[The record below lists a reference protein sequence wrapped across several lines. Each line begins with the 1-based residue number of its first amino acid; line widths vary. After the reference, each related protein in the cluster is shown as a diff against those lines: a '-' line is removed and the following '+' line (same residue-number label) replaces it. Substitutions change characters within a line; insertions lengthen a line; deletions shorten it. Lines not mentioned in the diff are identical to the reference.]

1 MIATEI
7 KNKFEFILVEP
18 SHPGN
23 IGASARAIKN
33 MGFKNLSLVKPK
45 GFPDDEAYYRA
56 KGAKDILENAKIF
69 NDLASALKDSTLIFG
84 TSART
89 RTIPWPTKTSSELK
103 DSLDNDLKN
112 INSKICFVFGREIS
126 GLSNEELQMCDYHI
140 KIPTDEGFSS
150 INLSHSVQIISY
162 VLKMEIDNQ
171 DQNLNEEQSSLTFQD
186 NEYLIEHFDE
196 VMKKIDFYDQENP
209 KQVKTRIRRLVKR
222 LKPDKLEMGI
232 LRGFLAKIEQV
243 LNKKN

>member
-33 MGFKNLSLVKPK
+33 MGFNNLSLVKPK
-45 GFPDDEAYYRA
+45 GYPNDEAFYRA

-69 NDLASALKDSTLIFG
+69 DDLASALKDSTLIFG

-103 DSLDNDLKN
+103 DALDKELKN
-112 INSKICFVFGREIS
+112 KNSKICFVFGREIS

-140 KIPTDEGFSS
+140 KIPTDEDFSS

-162 VLKMEIDNQ
+162 VLKMEIDKQ

-186 NEYLIEHFDE
+186 NEYLIKHFDE

-232 LRGFLAKIEQV
+232 LRGFLSKIEQV

>member
-45 GFPDDEAYYRA
+45 GFPDDEAFYRA
-56 KGAKDILENAKIF
+56 KGAKDILENVKIF
-69 NDLASALKDSTLIFG
+69 DDLASALKDSTLIFG

-103 DSLDNDLKN
+103 DTLDIELKN

-140 KIPTDEGFSS
+140 TVSYTHLTLPT
-150 INLSHSVQIISY
+150 
-162 VLKMEIDNQ
+162 K
-171 DQNLNEEQSSLTFQD
+171 
-186 NEYLIEHFDE
+186 
-196 VMKKIDFYDQENP
+196 
-209 KQVKTRIRRLVKR
+209 RIV
-222 LKPDKLEMGI
+222 
-232 LRGFLAKIEQV
+232 
-243 LNKKN
+243 

>member
-33 MGFKNLSLVKPK
+33 MGFNNLSLVKPK
-45 GFPDDEAYYRA
+45 GFPDDEAFYRA
-56 KGAKDILENAKIF
+56 KGAKDILEKAKIF
-69 NDLASALKDSTLIFG
+69 ADLASALKDSTLIFG

-103 DSLDNDLKN
+103 DTLDNELKN
-112 INSKICFVFGREIS
+112 TNSKICLVFGREIS

-140 KIPTDEGFSS
+140 KIPTEEDFSS

-171 DQNLNEEQSSLTFQD
+171 DQYSNEEQSSLTFQD

>member
-45 GFPDDEAYYRA
+45 GFPDDEAFYRA
-56 KGAKDILENAKIF
+56 KGAKDILENVKIF
-69 NDLASALKDSTLIFG
+69 DDLASALKDSTLIFG

-103 DSLDNDLKN
+103 DVLDNELKN
-112 INSKICFVFGREIS
+112 MNSKICLVFGREIS

-140 KIPTDEGFSS
+140 KIPTEEDFSS
-150 INLSHSVQIISY
+150 INLSHSVQI
-162 VLKMEIDNQ
+162 L
-171 DQNLNEEQSSLTFQD
+171 SL
-186 NEYLIEHFDE
+186 IH
-196 VMKKIDFYDQENP
+196 I
-209 KQVKTRIRRLVKR
+209 
-222 LKPDKLEMGI
+222 
-232 LRGFLAKIEQV
+232 
-243 LNKKN
+243 

>member
-56 KGAKDILENAKIF
+56 KGAKDILESAKIF

-140 KIPTDEGFSS
+140 KIPTDEDFSS

-186 NEYLIEHFDE
+186 NEYLIKHFDE

-232 LRGFLAKIEQV
+232 LRGFLSKIEQV

>member
-45 GFPDDEAYYRA
+45 GFPDDEAFYRA
-56 KGAKDILENAKIF
+56 KGGKDILENAKIF
-69 NDLASALKDSTLIFG
+69 DDLASALKDSTLIFG

-103 DSLDNDLKN
+103 DTLDNELKN
-112 INSKICFVFGREIS
+112 MNSKICLVFGREIS

-140 KIPTDEGFSS
+140 KIPTEEDFSS

-171 DQNLNEEQSSLTFQD
+171 DKYSNEEQSSLTFQD
-186 NEYLIEHFDE
+186 NEYLICLLYTSPSPRDS
-196 VMKKIDFYDQENP
+196 
-209 KQVKTRIRRLVKR
+209 
-222 LKPDKLEMGI
+222 
-232 LRGFLAKIEQV
+232 
-243 LNKKN
+243 

>member
-45 GFPDDEAYYRA
+45 GFPDDEAFYRA
-56 KGAKDILENAKIF
+56 KGAKDILENVKIF
-69 NDLASALKDSTLIFG
+69 DDLASALKDSTLIFG

-103 DSLDNDLKN
+103 DTLDNELKN
-112 INSKICFVFGREIS
+112 MNSKICFVFGREIS

-140 KIPTDEGFSS
+140 KIPTEEDFSS

-171 DQNLNEEQSSLTFQD
+171 DQYSNEEQSSLTFQD

>member
-140 KIPTDEGFSS
+140 KIPTDEDFSS

-209 KQVKTRIRRLVKR
+209 KQIKTRIRRLVKR

-232 LRGFLAKIEQV
+232 LRGFLSKIEQV

>member
-69 NDLASALKDSTLIFG
+69 NDLSSALKDSTLIFG

-186 NEYLIEHFDE
+186 NEYLIEHFDK

-232 LRGFLAKIEQV
+232 LRGFLSKIEQV

>member
-140 KIPTDEGFSS
+140 KIPTDEDFSS

>member
-103 DSLDNDLKN
+103 DTLDIELKN

-140 KIPTDEGFSS
+140 KIPTDEDFSS

-171 DQNLNEEQSSLTFQD
+171 DQLSNEEKSSLTFQD